1 MPGLPRPQLDPGHR
15 PGPEPAAPD
24 PASDLDPA
32 PEPAAREADAVGR
45 DGFRVGALPLGLCAA
60 GALAAVVAVTLVPAW
75 RDQFALSA
83 TRRPETFT
91 ALALAQPEPDRT
103 CALARAHGLL
113 TLTVENRLGRATAYR
128 YQVDVVPASG
138 PGTTVQG
145 QVDVAQGDTA
155 PIDVAVP
162 PATVGVGARI
172 SVRLLG
178 RDEQLHLTCP
188 PVRPAGPR

>member
-128 YQVDVVPASG
+128 YQVDV
-138 PGTTVQG
+138 
-145 QVDVAQGDTA
+145 AQGDTA